1 MIVVVPSA
9 SKALWKVKGRGSV
22 ENNFIL
28 ECLVNCE
35 KYLMGRCIYV
45 GLCSGERLRIKIEIQ
60 ELAFNFVIEIKDM
73 NVKK

>member
-1 MIVVVPSA
+1 M
-9 SKALWKVKGRGSV
+9 
-22 ENNFIL
+22 
-28 ECLVNCE
+28 NCE

-45 GLCSGERLRIKIEIQ
+45 GLCSGERLRIEIEIQ